1 MAKKSN
7 KLGRPTDQ
15 RMAVIRNQVSQLLWN
30 GRIETTVAY
39 AKSTQS
45 AAEKILTLAI
55 NSYLDTVKVVKEVI
69 NNKGVK
75 VQKTVLQDGPQKLD
89 ARRKIMGKV
98 YDLHEVKT
106 KDETKRAFV
115 KRTKNINH
123 PLVEKI
129 FNELAPRYAKRIK
142 EKGQGGGYTRVL
154 KLGPRR
160 GDNAE
165 MAIVELV

>member
-1 MAKKSN
+1 MADNK

-15 RMAVIRNQVSQLLWN
+15 RVAIIRNQVSNLLWN
-30 GRIETTVAY
+30 GRIETTVPY
-39 AKSTQS
+39 AKT
-45 AAEKILTLAI
+45 AGRMAEKILTIAI
-55 NSYLDTVKVVKEVI
+55 NCYKDTVKVEKEVV
-69 NNKGVK
+69 NSKGVK
-75 VQKTVLQDGPQKLD
+75 VKKTVLQDGPQKLQG
-89 ARRKIMGKV
+89 RRKIMGYV

-106 KDETKRAFV
+106 KDESKRAFV

-123 PLVEKI
+123 PLIEKI
-129 FNELAPRYAKRIK
+129 FNELAPRYAKRA
-142 EKGQGGGYTRVL
+142 EASGQGGGYTRVL